1 MASRNWL
8 RHWSIEFEPPGATL
22 GDEWYDISRNRLYKR
37 VAGAFGREVQWA
49 QLLAQDNTGNVT
61 IGGSLFVTGNVVTE
75 FSDLRLKDVQGPIEN
90 AIEKIKLIDTIHY
103 RPNNIALSLGAENK
117 LSVGVT
123 AQSVKA
129 VMPEVVHPS
138 PLSSEYDAVQYD
150 KLVPLLIAAIKE
162 QQQQIDELKKRMED

>member
-1 MASRNWL
+1 MASRDWL
-8 RHWSIEFEPPGATL
+8 RHWSIEFPPPAPTL
-22 GDEWYDISRNRLYKR
+22 GDEWYDISRNRLFKR
-37 VAGAFGREVQWA
+37 VATAFGREVQWV
-49 QLLAQDNTGNVT
+49 QILAQDNAGNVT
-61 IGGSLFVTGNVVTE
+61 IGGNLYVTGNVVTE

-103 RPNNIALSLGAENK
+103 RPNEIAIKLGAEDK

-123 AQSVKA
+123 AQSVKE

-138 PLSSEYDAVQYD
+138 PLDAEYEAVQYD

-162 QQQQIDELKKRMED
+162 QQVQIDDLKKRLGD